1 MKTIIRSIDRTI
13 TAEEIIPLL
22 NKYGMLSRL
31 AYEDIIDRAIA
42 QIECTP
48 QEIAIAS
55 GLWQHQQNKSKTSPL
70 NKEEFLAS
78 AIRNLKIEK
87 FKQQNFSDGLPAYFT
102 RGKKQLDRVIY
113 SLVKTKTQEVARE
126 MYFRLIEAEQTF
138 AELAQERKENLQIEA
153 SEAIGWVELGTLQ
166 PLIAQQLSTLQ
177 VNSVSSP
184 IPIGKCYVI
193 LRLEK
198 YLSAQCD
205 RAMQKR
211 LRDELFNQWMQQQ
224 LMKQKYHLENITYA
238 TSQVKSYEVKR

>member
-55 GLWQHQQNKSKTSPL
+55 ELWQHQQNKSKTSPL

-153 SEAIGWVELGTLQ
+153 SEAIGWVELGTLP
-166 PLIAQQLSTLQ
+166 PLINSTTAIYPPSQ
-177 VNSVSSP
+177 FCFFSYPYWEV
-184 IPIGKCYVI
+184 
-193 LRLEK
+193 LR
-198 YLSAQCD
+198 YLAS
-205 RAMQKR
+205 RKISFRTMR
-211 LRDELFNQWMQQQ
+211 SR
-224 LMKQKYHLENITYA
+224 YA
-238 TSQVKSYEVKR
+238 EASEG